1 MRCEYCRRKIP
12 DRAKFCPF
20 CNTPVRRAEITA
32 PPPAAPE
39 ASGGTEKAK
48 ANVVLILIML
58 LLVVVFALLLLLF
71 FSDLFK
77 SGNKSDAESS
87 LSAGREDD
95 DEEEEDYTEPEGVDE
110 ALYLELEDAVQ
121 EYIAESITYEEAVA
135 IMADLKAE
143 EQDAAFQSLV
153 TDSEERIAVIYES
166 RQQFLA
172 AEEARDEGSYQTALN
187 AYAQVSAEDSVYYAQ
202 AQEAIEETLEEF
214 KSSYLEEAEALAQ
227 QSEYQA
233 AVNVLAEAELVFADA
248 EDFLEESTAAR
259 EDCLTAWLEEEAG
272 RGHYFGENSAVKIA
286 ERINEQFPETMTQAD
301 VSQVIL
307 DGEAYERE
315 QLYEQICIQRS
326 ARGVS
331 PISYDTSLEAIADI
345 RASQLLSYGDVDSVE
360 EPTDLLASYGI
371 SYEWW
376 GATKLLGDSYTSA
389 VEVMNLWYAQQEQ
402 NYEYEDACTALGVGI
417 SYDADT
423 GILAWYVLT
432 IA

>member
-1 MRCEYCRRKIP
+1 MRCEYCRRDIP

-20 CNTPVRRAEITA
+20 CNTPVRRAELSATA
-32 PPPAAPE
+32 PP
-39 ASGGTEKAK
+39 ASVGKKKAG

-58 LLVVVFALLLLLF
+58 MLVVVFALLLLLF
-71 FSDLFK
+71 FSDVFK

-95 DEEEEDYTEPEGVDE
+95 DEEEEEEDSTEPEGVDE

-121 EYIAESITYEEAVA
+121 EYIAESITYEEAAA

-153 TDSEERIAVIYES
+153 ADSEERITVIYES

-172 AEEARDEGSYQTALN
+172 AEEAREEGSYQTALN

-214 KSSYLEEAEALAQ
+214 KTSYLEEAEELVQ
-227 QSEYQA
+227 QSEYQTA
-233 AVNVLAEAELVFADA
+233 INVLAEAELAFADE
-248 EDFLEESTAAR
+248 EDFLEESAAAR
-259 EDCLTAWLEEEAG
+259 EDCLTAWLEEETG
-272 RGHYFGENSAVKIA
+272 RGHYFGENGAVKIA
-286 ERINEQFPETMTQAD
+286 EQINAQFPDTMTQTD

-307 DGEAYERE
+307 DGEAYESE

-331 PISYDTSLEAIADI
+331 SISYDTALEEIADI
-345 RASQLLSYGDVDSVE
+345 RASQLLSYGDVDAVE
-360 EPTDLLASYGI
+360 EPTDLLTSYGV
-371 SYEWW
+371 SYGWW
-376 GATKLLGDSYTSA
+376 CATKLLGDSYTSA
-389 VEVMNLWYAQQEQ
+389 VEVMDLWYSQQEQ

-423 GILAWYVLT
+423 GMLAWYILT
-432 IA
+432 IV